1 MIAVAALEGLC
12 GLSEKESHAT
22 ALAIMLPLT
31 GVSSVVYAMQ
41 GAIPW
46 GTLAFVA
53 PGLAIGSLV
62 GARLTG
68 KLSDR
73 TLCRLPLLTLALGV
87 GQQEAQG
94 VNMLAFLPGAILALW
109 VHKRAGRVSFKGCW
123 PMLLLGVLGS
133 ALGALAAGWIQ
144 TAWLKRLFGLFL
156 MVLGLLQWKRGKA
169 ASGRN

>member
-1 MIAVAALEGLC
+1 MNGLWYALSGLAAGV
-12 GLSEKESHAT
+12 
-22 ALAIMLPLT
+22 LAGM
-31 GVSSVVYAMQ
+31 GM
-41 GAIPW
+41 GG
-46 GTLAFVA
+46 GTL
-53 PGLAIGSLV
+53 LI
-62 GARLTG
+62 
-68 KLSDR
+68 
-73 TLCRLPLLTLALGV
+73 PLLTLALGV

-169 ASGRN
+169 ASDRN